1 MATYVGKGLLYP
13 STIRAVSCWLTL
25 TRCIQAQS
33 EGRQMEIHVRKGYVG
48 YRSSVFAVPVS
59 FPIVLSSC
67 CGVANLN
74 HRSSLFMW
82 LMWRIEDVDISV
94 MQST

>member
-1 MATYVGKGLLYP
+1 MATYVGKGSLYP
-13 STIRAVSCWLTL
+13 CTIRAVGCQLTVA
-25 TRCIQAQS
+25 RCVQAQS
-33 EGRQMEIHVRKGYVG
+33 EGRQMEIYVGKGYVG
-48 YRSSVFAVPVS
+48 YRSEVFAVPVS
-59 FPIVLSSC
+59 FSIVLSSC
-67 CGVANLN
+67 CGVTNLN